1 MFVTDSK
8 REKVSTDQLRVDA
21 TVAVENPIGYFSA
34 VRTVSFDVPE
44 GARAG
49 EYEVFVGFERNSMQL
64 HQVLAVRTSGEG
76 SSGLGTSRIVV

>member
-49 EYEVFVGFERNSMQL
+49 EYEVFVGFERNTPN
-64 HQVLAVRTSGEG
+64 AG
-76 SSGLGTSRIVV
+76 